1 MDIQKVIIANIKK
14 WRKQAGLSQE
24 KLAKLCGTAP
34 AYIRQIEIGHRS
46 PSIRYLVKIAGAL
59 KIDPWQLLYEDPK
72 TGDEPAFED
81 YSVKK
86 TSIRTERVSP
96 LSTTVT
102 ETIKKA
108 FEEFSA

>member
-24 KLAKLCGTAP
+24 KLANICGTAP

-46 PSIRYLVKIAGAL
+46 PSIKYLVKIAGAL
-59 KIDPWQLLYEDPK
+59 KIDTWQLLYEDTK
-72 TGDEPAFED
+72 TGDESAYED

-86 TSIRTERVSP
+86 TRVRKELVTT
-96 LSTTVT
+96 LSKMVT
-102 ETIKKA
+102 ETVKKA
-108 FEEFSA
+108 FEEL